1 MVVLALTLSSTIAFT
16 VQAES
21 FQSDV
26 RREVAY
32 AVGADLRVTSTPRP
46 FSFASTIESYPGVN
60 DAVAVLRTWGKVGL
74 DDITIEA
81 LNAID
86 YSFIANFDTTS
97 FDGEDPSFILSR
109 LASVPNGIL
118 ISAQHASKWGKR
130 IGDSINIMVG
140 GRIAPVTREFQIV
153 GFVYSAPGFGY
164 ASEDDIP
171 ESRLG
176 AGFGLQA
183 KLSGFAIANRNF
195 ISTITDINTADLFLA
210 DLVCITD
217 RNLVIRSISDLV
229 GVSATTPETFDLKR
243 FSFGTALFL
252 STVEGL
258 FSIGF
263 SMALVLSMF
272 ALTLFLGSIVR
283 ERKRDYAI
291 LRAVGGS
298 KSQIIRIVLSE
309 FSGVVLA
316 SLVLSIILGTIFGYI
331 QSIIVFS
338 LSPFS
343 RILEASITCP
353 IEFLTIVLLI
363 EIFAM
368 ISGAYFP
375 AREASKTDPAIVLR
389 NL

>member
-1 MVVLALTLSSTIAFT
+1 VNALDYSLIGTF
-16 VQAES
+16 
-21 FQSDV
+21 
-26 RREVAY
+26 
-32 AVGADLRVTSTPRP
+32 
-46 FSFASTIESYPGVN
+46 
-60 DAVAVLRTWGKVGL
+60 
-74 DDITIEA
+74 DIT
-81 LNAID
+81 
-86 YSFIANFDTTS
+86 SFN
-97 FDGEDPSFILSR
+97 GEDPGFILSR
-109 LASVPNGIL
+109 LASVYNGIL
-118 ISAQHASKWGKR
+118 ISASHAAKWNKR
-130 IGDSINIMVG
+130 IGETVNIMVG
-140 GRIAPVTREFQIV
+140 GRLAPVTREFQIV
-153 GFVYSAPGFGY
+153 GFVHSAPGFGY

-183 KLSGFAIANRNF
+183 ELSGFAIANRNF
-195 ISTITDINTADLFLA
+195 VSSITDKTTADLFLA
-210 DLVCITD
+210 DLVCVTN
-217 RNLVIRSISDLV
+217 RELVVRSISDLV
-229 GVSATTPETFDLKR
+229 GVSATTPETYDLKQ

-263 SMALVLSMF
+263 SMSLVLSMF
-272 ALTLFLGSIVR
+272 ALTLFLGSVVR

-316 SLVLSIILGTIFGYI
+316 SLVLSIILGTVFGFI

-343 RILEASITCP
+343 RILEASISFP
-353 IEFLTIVLLI
+353 IEFLTIVLLV
-363 EIFAM
+363 EIFTM
-368 ISGAYFP
+368 IAGAYFP
-375 AREASKTDPAIVLR
+375 AREASKTDPALVLR